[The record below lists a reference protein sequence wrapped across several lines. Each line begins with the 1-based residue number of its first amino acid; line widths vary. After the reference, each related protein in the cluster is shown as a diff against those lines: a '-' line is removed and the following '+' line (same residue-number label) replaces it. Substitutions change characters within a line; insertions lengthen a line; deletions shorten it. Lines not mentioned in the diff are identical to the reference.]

1 MEKLIKTYNISFMYN
16 FFVDLR
22 KRGGQSYGSCV
33 QYQLYFCSIKICLNQ
48 IGGHRAYRGVQK
60 SLITF

>member
-1 MEKLIKTYNISFMYN
+1 MKKLIKTYNISFMYN

-22 KRGGQSYGSCV
+22 KRAV
-33 QYQLYFCSIKICLNQ
+33 KVWKLCSIPIVFLFNKNMFKSNR
-48 IGGHRAYRGVQK
+48 GHRAYRGVQK